1 MMRKIALAT
10 TLLIAMSVALGAA
23 KPPAKTIYLRCTVGS
38 HTPHAAVL
46 LFPLPHG
53 SLGVIVMT
61 SPAPMALR
69 TGERITLV
77 LPPHSAA
84 LLDGHPVD
92 VGNLTVLTSPC
103 QPGKQKGDVA
113 L

>member
-1 MMRKIALAT
+1 MMRKIALT
-10 TLLIAMSVALGAA
+10 TSLLILLTVSLGAA
-23 KPPAKTIYLRCTVGS
+23 KPPAKTTYLRCTVGS

-53 SLGVIVMT
+53 SLGVLVMT
-61 SPAPMALR
+61 SPAPMTLH
-69 TGERITLV
+69 TGEQITLT

-84 LLDGHPVD
+84 MLDGHPVD
-92 VGNLTVLTSPC
+92 VGNLTQLTSPC
-103 QPGKQKGDVA
+103 QPGKQKGEVA